1 MKRPSWLPGARRLA
15 PVLAAAGVVLAVP
28 ARAEVDGAVA
38 QALVQRLTAAGFENV
53 AVHAKDERVVVT
65 YENRRYRWQVTG
77 VGAALAT
84 VAGQVPG
91 DTEIV
96 LIPQVQGVPQMRLAV
111 RASDYEA
118 YNTGQLSDRDF
129 RRRLTATYTG
139 TEAARELCPAG
150 ANRSYG
156 RTDVAAGLRLY
167 GSFYTPATD
176 AGLEVRAL
184 TEADTTLG
192 KGLGV
197 AARALVPTKSLDPFL
212 GQLQLSWVHRP
223 ADRWFLGAAI
233 GRLDQDMDAATLE
246 TAISSSD
253 ARHLLRAQATV
264 GRDRALDL
272 GERAYLVTYAF
283 RVARPEVELS
293 LTAGR
298 FWEGDRGIE
307 AQLVSGFGER
317 RIALAVGRSG
327 SVTRARIGFRTP
339 LGPRRQPSP
348 SGMRLKIKDYFSVR
362 YTAPKGNVNPSS
374 VGGVTPPSLFS
385 RVDDY
390 LSPWLVRNNVSAL
403 RFQAPGSF

>member
-1 MKRPSWLPGARRLA
+1 MPILLA
-15 PVLAAAGVVLAVP
+15 PALAMSVAGP
-28 ARAEVDGAVA
+28 ARAEVDAAVA
-38 QALVQRLTAAGFENV
+38 QALVQRLAGQGFENV
-53 AVHAKDERVVVT
+53 AAHAEGEQVVVT
-65 YENRRYRWQVTG
+65 YENRLYRWQVTG

-118 YNTGQLSDRDF
+118 FNNGELTEQEF
-129 RRRLTATYTG
+129 RQRLTATHSG
-139 TEAARELCPAG
+139 TDAARALCPATT
-150 ANRSYG
+150 NRSYG
-156 RTDVAAGLRLY
+156 RTDIAGGLRLY

-184 TEADTTLG
+184 TEADNTLG
-192 KGLGV
+192 RGLNV

-223 ADRWFLGAAI
+223 ADRWFLGAAV
-233 GRLDQDMDAATLE
+233 GRLDQDMDAASVE
-246 TAISSSD
+246 TALSSSD
-253 ARHLLRAQATV
+253 ARHLLRLQATI
-264 GRDRALDL
+264 GRDRALEL
-272 GERAYLVTYAF
+272 NERSLLVTYGF
-283 RVARPEVELS
+283 RVAHPEVELS

-307 AQLVSGFGER
+307 AQLESGFGEQ

-327 SVTRARIGFRTP
+327 SVTRARVGFRTP

-374 VGGVTPPSLFS
+374 VGGVAPPSLFA

-390 LSPWLVRNNVSAL
+390 LSPWLVRNYVSAL
-403 RFQAPGSF
+403 RFQAPGIH